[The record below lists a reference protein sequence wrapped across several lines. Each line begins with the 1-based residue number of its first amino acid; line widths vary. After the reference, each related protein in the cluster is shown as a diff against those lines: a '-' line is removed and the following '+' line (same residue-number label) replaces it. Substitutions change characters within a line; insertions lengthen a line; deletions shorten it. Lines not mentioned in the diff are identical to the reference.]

1 MISFILIL
9 AVALPINQT
18 LIGNCSSTMYGCCED
33 NTTYCVNAN
42 CSNCH
47 KNQTLIGN
55 CSSTMYGCCE
65 DNTTYCVNANCSNCH
80 KNQTVANM

>member
-33 NTTYCVNAN
+33 NTTYCV
-42 CSNCH
+42 
-47 KNQTLIGN
+47 
-55 CSSTMYGCCE
+55 
-65 DNTTYCVNANCSNCH
+65 
-80 KNQTVANM
+80 